1 MRLLQAMAGGAH
13 GGAEA
18 FFERLAIAFART
30 ELDQRVL
37 IRSDATR
44 RAKLVEGGVDVV
56 ELAFG
61 GRLDFATG
69 RAFAREIETFDPDV
83 VLTWMNRATRFC
95 RHARARRFVHVARLG
110 GYYNLKYYRDC
121 DHLAGNTKDIVRYL
135 VDRGWPESR
144 AHYLPNFVDARP
156 MSPEPRTAHETPGEA
171 TLLLALGRLHE
182 NKAFDVLLDTLA
194 ELPDAWLWIAGEGP
208 SQGEL
213 TARAARLGIAERV
226 RFLGWRDDAAALLA
240 AADILVCPSRHEPLG
255 NVVIEGW
262 AHGVPVVAARSAGPA
277 ALIRDG
283 ETGLLAP
290 IDDAEALAR
299 VLARVQGETGLRDAL
314 AAAGRSAFEREF
326 TEQAVVAAY
335 RAFFD
340 EVAG

>member
-1 MRLLQAMAGGAH
+1 MRLLQAIAGGAH

-37 IRSDATR
+37 IRSNAAR
-44 RAKLVEGGVDVV
+44 RTKLAENGVDVV
-56 ELAFG
+56 GLGFG
-61 GRLDFATG
+61 GLLDFATG
-69 RAFAREIETFDPDV
+69 RAVARKIEEFDPDV

-95 RHARARRFVHVARLG
+95 PHARVRSFVHVARLG
-110 GYYNLKYYRDC
+110 GYYNLKYYRGC
-121 DHLAGNTKDIVRYL
+121 DHLVGNTKDIVRYL
-135 VDRGWPESR
+135 VDQGWPKYR

-156 MSPEPRTAHETPGEA
+156 MSPESRAVQETPDDA

-182 NKAFDVLLDTLA
+182 NKAFDVLLDAL
-194 ELPDAWLWIAGEGP
+194 EGLPNAWLWIAGEGP
-208 SQGEL
+208 LRGEL
-213 TARAARLGIAERV
+213 TAQAARLGITERV
-226 RFLGWRDDAAALLA
+226 RFLGWRNNAAALLA

-262 AHGVPVVAARSAGPA
+262 AHRVPVVAARSAGPA

-290 IDDAEALAR
+290 IDDAGALAGALAR
-299 VLARVQGETGLRDAL
+299 VDGDMGLRGAL
-314 AAAGRSAFEREF
+314 AAAGREAFDREF
-326 TEQAVVAAY
+326 TEDAVVAAY
-335 RAFFD
+335 LAFFD
-340 EVAG
+340 EVVG

>member
-18 FFERLAIAFART
+18 FFERLVIAFAKLQ
-30 ELDQRVL
+30 LDQRVV
-37 IRSDATR
+37 IRKDAAR
-44 RAKLVEGGVDVV
+44 RSRLTAGGVDVV
-56 ELAFG
+56 EFAFG
-61 GRLDFATG
+61 GRLDLATG
-69 RAFAREIETFDPDV
+69 RAFVREIEAYDPDV

-95 RHARARRFVHVARLG
+95 PRRRGRRFVHVARLG
-110 GYYNLKYYRDC
+110 GYYNLKYYHRC
-121 DHLAGNTKDIVRYL
+121 DHLVANTKDIVRYL
-135 VDRGWPESR
+135 IDQGWPESR
-144 AHYLPNFVDARP
+144 AHYLPNFVDAYP
-156 MSPEPRTAHETPGEA
+156 LSPEPRAEHETPDDA

-182 NKAFDVLLDTLA
+182 NKAFDVLLDALVR
-194 ELPDAWLWIAGEGP
+194 LPDTWLWIAGEGP
-208 SQGEL
+208 LRGEL
-213 TARAARLGIAERV
+213 AAQGARLGITERV
-226 RFLGWRDDAAALLA
+226 RFLGWRDDTGALLA

-262 AHGVPVVAARSAGPA
+262 AHGVPVVAAKSAGPA

-283 ETGLLAP
+283 ETGLLVP
-290 IDDAEALAR
+290 IDDVEALANA
-299 VLARVQGETGLRDAL
+299 LTRVQGDTDLRDAL
-314 AAAGRSAFEREF
+314 AGAGRGAFDRDF

>member
-18 FFERLAIAFART
+18 FFERLAIAFAGV

-37 IRSDATR
+37 IRSDAAR
-44 RAKLVEGGVDVV
+44 RAKLAEGGVDIV
-56 ELAFG
+56 ELGFG

-69 RAFAREIETFDPDV
+69 RAFIREIEAFDPDV

-95 RHARARRFVHVARLG
+95 PHPRARQFVHVARLG
-110 GYYNLKYYRDC
+110 GYYNLEYYRDC

-135 VDRGWPESR
+135 IDQGWPENR

-156 MSPEPRTAHETPGEA
+156 MSPEPRAAHETPDDA

-182 NKAFDVLLDTLA
+182 NKAFDVLLDALA

-208 SQGEL
+208 LGGEL
-213 TARAARLGIAERV
+213 MAQVARLGIAERV
-226 RFLGWRDDAAALLA
+226 RFLGWRNDAAALLA
-240 AADILVCPSRHEPLG
+240 AADVLVCPSRHEPLG

-283 ETGLLAP
+283 ETGLLAS
-290 IDDAEALAR
+290 IDDAAALAGALAR
-299 VLARVQGETGLRDAL
+299 LHDDTGLRGAL
-314 AAAGRSAFEREF
+314 AAAGRGAFDREF

-335 RAFFD
+335 RGFFD